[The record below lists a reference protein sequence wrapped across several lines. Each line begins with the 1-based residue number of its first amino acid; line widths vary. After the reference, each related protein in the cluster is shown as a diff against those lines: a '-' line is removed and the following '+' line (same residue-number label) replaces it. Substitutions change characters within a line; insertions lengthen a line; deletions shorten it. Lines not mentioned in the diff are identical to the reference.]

1 VYFNPAAGES
11 QEQAEEAAGSASSP
25 AREGFLSALHDS
37 ASRSRAAAPR
47 ITALAQHRAWVSHP
61 VPDAHAAYQWSI
73 IEGIVDIVTGE
84 GPVVTDRVYEL
95 YIRASGGRRVTR
107 PVRDILDKAIDAA
120 IKRGLLVQ
128 IREKVAGRT
137 VRTVHLPGTPPVVLR
152 RRGER
157 ELEHIPPTEVAAVA
171 RHIVTEDPQIS
182 DTELMRALL
191 SVFERVRMTSNATV
205 FLESCI
211 AIARRQRP

>member
-1 VYFNPAAGES
+1 MDFNPAAGES
-11 QEQAEEAAGSASSP
+11 LGQAEEAEGSVPGP
-25 AREGFLSALHDS
+25 AREEFPSPLQDF
-37 ASRSRAAAPR
+37 ASEARPAGPR
-47 ITALAQHRAWVSHP
+47 IPALAQYRAWLPHP

-84 GPVVTDRVYEL
+84 GPVVTDRVYQL
-95 YIRASGGRRVTR
+95 YVRASGGRRVTK
-107 PVRDILDKAIDAA
+107 PVRDTMDKATDAA
-120 IKRGLLVQ
+120 VKRGLLGQV
-128 IREKVAGRT
+128 RDEVAGRT

-157 ELEHIPPTEVAAVA
+157 ELEQIPPAEVAAVA
-171 RHIVTEDPQIS
+171 RHILTEDPQIS

-191 SVFERVRMTSNATV
+191 SAFERVRLTGNAET
-205 FLESCI
+205 FLDSCI